1 LDNVDS
7 TSPAIRSLGEGWF
20 TGKPYVEG
28 LGHAFLMRNYRAGL
42 AKWQTVD
49 PLGYPDGWNQ
59 LAYCGNG
66 VIGAVDLWGCK
77 TKVVNLVWNDHY
89 EWVTHL
95 VPGTGGANKQYYKS
109 YDRLYDEL
117 KVTIEWDSIIDNM
130 GLVNIVV
137 KSINCEYTGNAHIV
151 ANVTIP
157 LPWGVEVTVGHGY
170 VVGWDVPS
178 ITRSNG
184 VDVDGR
190 RWNDEE
196 MILHLKV
203 YSTNLVGISPPVLED
218 YGKAFELSGDVLVK
232 KDVKLY
238 DKAYME

>member
-1 LDNVDS
+1 
-7 TSPAIRSLGEGWF
+7 
-20 TGKPYVEG
+20 
-28 LGHAFLMRNYRAGL
+28 
-42 AKWQTVD
+42 
-49 PLGYPDGWNQ
+49 
-59 LAYCGNG
+59 
-66 VIGAVDLWGCK
+66 
-77 TKVVNLVWNDHY
+77 
-89 EWVTHL
+89 
-95 VPGTGGANKQYYKS
+95 
-109 YDRLYDEL
+109 
-117 KVTIEWDSIIDNM
+117 
-130 GLVNIVV
+130 
-137 KSINCEYTGNAHIV
+137 
-151 ANVTIP
+151 
-157 LPWGVEVTVGHGY
+157 VTVGHGY